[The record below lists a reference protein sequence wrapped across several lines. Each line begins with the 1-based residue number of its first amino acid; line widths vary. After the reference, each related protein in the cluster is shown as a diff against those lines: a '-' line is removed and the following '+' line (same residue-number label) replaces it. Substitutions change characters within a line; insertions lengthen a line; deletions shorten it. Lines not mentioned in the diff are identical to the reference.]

1 MRLEIWYLLIGTI
14 LISMALASTLIK
26 RLPLSSA
33 TLYLFIGVILGT
45 INPQSIWLDPIKD
58 AKTLEIVAEIAVLIS
73 LFSAGLNLRLSVFDQ
88 RWWISVRLATI
99 SMVITIGL
107 MMLAGMWLIGMS
119 IGIAL
124 LLGAILAPT
133 DPVLAA
139 DIGVESPGD
148 MDKLRLGLTGE
159 AGMNDGAAFP
169 FIMLALGL
177 LGLHELG
184 PYGQTWFIKDVL
196 QATVAGIASGW
207 LLGIS
212 VGHIVLKL
220 RREHKEAVGLDEFI
234 ALGLLALSYG
244 TALLLN
250 GYGFLAVFFAGLAL
264 RRIEHKS
271 SGKKLPEDVLIKMD
285 DDSDSAATHVE
296 KAPAY
301 MAREVMT
308 FNQQLERI
316 AEVGVVLLIGGILSM
331 GYFSVQGLIMAVLLF
346 VVIRPISVKIGLIG
360 SSTSRIHG
368 NLMSWFG
375 IRGVGSI
382 YYLSYAINHGLAPQ
396 SAKELINVVITVVA
410 CSIIVHG
417 ISATPLMS
425 AYRRIQTFTRRT

>member
-1 MRLEIWYLLIGTI
+1 MRPEIWYLIIGAI

-58 AKTLEIVAEIAVLIS
+58 AKTLEIVTEIAVLIS

-99 SMVITIGL
+99 SMLITIVL
-107 MMLAGMWLIGMS
+107 ITLTGMWLVGMS

-124 LLGAILAPT
+124 LLASILAPT

-139 DIGVESPGD
+139 DVGVDSPGD
-148 MDKLRLGLTGE
+148 MDRLRLGLTGE

-169 FIMLALGL
+169 FVMLALGL

-184 PYGQTWFIKDVL
+184 SYGQTWFIKDVL

-207 LLGIS
+207 VLGIS
-212 VGHIVLKL
+212 VGYIVLKL
-220 RREHKEAVGLDEFI
+220 RRDHKEAVGLDEFI

-264 RRIEHKS
+264 RRIEHRS
-271 SGKKLPEDVLIKMD
+271 SGKKLPQDILVKT
-285 DDSDSAATHVE
+285 DDSRDDPATHAE

-301 MAREVMT
+301 MAREVMA

-316 AEVGVVLLIGGILSM
+316 AEVGVVLLIGGILAM
-331 GYFSVQGLIMAVLLF
+331 GYFSLQGLIMAGLLF
-346 VVIRPISVKIGLIG
+346 IIIRPIAVKIGLIG
-360 SSTSRIHG
+360 SSTSPIHR
-368 NLMSWFG
+368 NFMSWFG

-382 YYLSYAINHGLAPQ
+382 YYLSYSINHGLTAQ
-396 SAKELINVVITVVA
+396 SAKELIDVVITVVA

-425 AYRRIQTFTRRT
+425 AYRRIQTFARRT